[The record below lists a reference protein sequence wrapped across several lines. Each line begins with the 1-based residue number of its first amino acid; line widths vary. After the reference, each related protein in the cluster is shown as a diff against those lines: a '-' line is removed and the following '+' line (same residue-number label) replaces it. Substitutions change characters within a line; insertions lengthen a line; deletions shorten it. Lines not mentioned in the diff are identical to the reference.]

1 MTTKNKKITY
11 GKVEIPDDA
20 FDPRNIKERI
30 TILVDQDVLDEYRA
44 KAQKTGDKYQSLINR
59 TLREALEK
67 PELEKR
73 IEKLEQKMKKLG

>member
-11 GKVEIPDDA
+11 GKVEIPEEA
-20 FDPRNIKERI
+20 FDPRNVKERI
-30 TILVDQDVLDEYRA
+30 TIMVDQDVLDEYRT

>member
-11 GKVEIPDDA
+11 GKVEIPEDA
-20 FDPRNIKERI
+20 FDPRNVKERI
-30 TILVDQDVLDEYRA
+30 TIMVDQDVLDEYRA

-67 PELEKR
+67 PELERR

>member
-11 GKVEIPDDA
+11 GKVEIPENA
-20 FDPRNIKERI
+20 FDSRNVKERI
-30 TILVDQDVLDEYRA
+30 TIMVDQDVLDEYRA

>member
-1 MTTKNKKITY
+1 MSTKNKKIIF
-11 GKVEIPDDA
+11 GKVEIPEDA
-20 FDPRNIKERI
+20 FDPKNVKERI
-30 TILVDQDVLDEYRA
+30 TIMVDQDVLDEYRA

-67 PELEKR
+67 PELERR